1 MFGGMAFVYDVD
13 GTFATRANP
22 DTVVWQRV
30 ETLHWEGVLK
40 ALVEEHA
47 RLTQSKFAE
56 KLLVDWNLEVAKF
69 WQVVPKEM
77 LARLPMPLSDVAA
90 EAVAGED

>member
-1 MFGGMAFVYDVD
+1 MYGGMAFVYDVD
-13 GTFATRANP
+13 GTFATRVNP
-22 DTVVWQRV
+22 ETVVWQRV
-30 ETLHWEGVLK
+30 ETLHWEGVLR

-56 KLLVDWNLEVAKF
+56 KLLVDWTLEVAKF

-77 LARLPMPLSDVAA
+77 LNRLEMPLKDAAAVAA
-90 EAVAGED
+90 AGDD